1 MAFEPF
7 WDYFWSSSFFE
18 LSGANIPFFLSFF
31 LLKNPLVY
39 PIFVLKAFG
48 QFSKFLV
55 KTSNSLVKKIN
66 GFCLGNF
73 KMAFEPFWHHF
84 WSSSFFQL
92 SAANIPFFIF
102 FFDFFNSK
110 INQCILFLCLKHHF
124 WSFSLLNFLRLI
136 SHFFIFLIF
145 STQKYH
151 SISDFC
157 GSKNISGFC
166 QNPMGTF
173 YKLL

>member
-7 WDYFWSSSFFE
+7 WDHFWSSSFFE
-18 LSGANIPFFLSFF
+18 FSEANIPFFYHFF

-39 PIFVLKAFG
+39 QIFVLKAFG

-55 KTSNSLVKKIN
+55 KTSSSLVKIIN

-92 SAANIPFFIF
+92 SAANIPFFYLF
-102 FFDFFNSK
+102 FWFFQLKNK
-110 INQCILFLCLKHHF
+110 PVYPFLCSKHHF

-136 SHFFIFLIF
+136 SLFFNFF
-145 STQKYH
+145 
-151 SISDFC
+151 
-157 GSKNISGFC
+157 
-166 QNPMGTF
+166 
-173 YKLL
+173 